1 MTPISR
7 LAMARMISAVTVIFG
22 TAESTRSMGDDT
34 WRGNGACEEA
44 EASLAAAAANSDLE
58 TFDLVPQRAV
68 LVLVGR
74 PYFLLRDFPEFIDL
88 GFHHG
93 HAERLQLRF
102 GLGEIVDQLGCF
114 ANLGLCCA
122 RQIDHELLV
131 LG

>member
-7 LAMARMISAVTVIFG
+7 LAMARMINPVTVIFG
-22 TAESTRSMGDDT
+22 TAESIRSMRDNILARD
-34 WRGNGACEEA
+34 GACEEA
-44 EASLAAAAANSDLE
+44 EGSLAAAAANSDLE

-68 LVLVGR
+68 LALVGR

-102 GLGEIVDQLGCF
+102 GLGEIVDRLGCF
-114 ANLGLCCA
+114 ANLALCCA
-122 RQIDHELLV
+122 
-131 LG
+131 